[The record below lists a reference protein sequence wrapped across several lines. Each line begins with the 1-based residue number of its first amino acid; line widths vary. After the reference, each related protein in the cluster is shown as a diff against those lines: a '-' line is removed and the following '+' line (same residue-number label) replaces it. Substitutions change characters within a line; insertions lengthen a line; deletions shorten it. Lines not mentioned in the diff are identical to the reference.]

1 MSPDGSTKPLPE
13 EKLLKLIRDKGP
25 RAVTVATVGQ
35 AGGVGPSIAAT
46 SDAGRGVSSLRWPQL
61 AAGGLGVLL
70 FIEAVCLILQLAR
83 PLPTVHMPVIADQSA
98 PEPSASVTTTPA
110 MPSLAQSASPMLF
123 TSPAA
128 SLGTPTT
135 GSRPHGAPSA
145 SAKLL
150 ASRLT
155 LMGIVAGEPA
165 QAIIEDSQ
173 TKKTYFVT
181 AGQAVVEGAVVEQV
195 LDNRV
200 ILDLEGE
207 KIELTL

>member
-1 MSPDGSTKPLPE
+1 MSPDGSQSPLPE

-25 RAVTVATVGQ
+25 RAATVATTGQ
-35 AGGVGPSIAAT
+35 TSSTGPSIAAA
-46 SDAGRGVSSLRWPQL
+46 SDAARSVSHLRWPKL
-61 AAGGLGVLL
+61 TTTGLGLVLL
-70 FIEAVCLILQLAR
+70 IEGVYLIIQLVR
-83 PLPTVHMPVIADQSA
+83 PVPTVHVPVIADRPST
-98 PEPSASVTTTPA
+98 EPPATIPTPQE
-110 MPSLAQSASPMLF
+110 MPSLAQSASPTLF

-128 SLGTPTT
+128 SPSAPTT
-135 GSRPHGAPSA
+135 GSRPRGAPSA
-145 SAKLL
+145 SAKLV

-155 LMGIVAGEPA
+155 LMGIVGGEPA

-207 KIELTL
+207 MIELTL

>member
-25 RAVTVATVGQ
+25 RTATVATAGQ
-35 AGGVGPSIAAT
+35 ASSAGLSVTAA
-46 SDAGRGVSSLRWPQL
+46 SDAGRGVSHLRWPKL
-61 AAGGLGVLL
+61 AATGLGLVLL
-70 FIEAVCLILQLAR
+70 IEGVYLIIQLVR
-83 PLPTVHMPVIADQSA
+83 PVQTVHMPVIADQAS
-98 PEPSASVTTTPA
+98 PEPSAAATTPPEV
-110 MPSLAQSASPMLF
+110 PSLAQSASPTLF

-128 SLGTPTT
+128 SPSAPTT

-181 AGQAVVEGAVVEQV
+181 AGQVVVEGAVVEQV

-200 ILDLEGE
+200 ILDLDGE
-207 KIELTL
+207 KIDLTL